1 MPTHALRL
9 KAASIACP
17 HMASCLKAASI
28 YIRLHA
34 LRLKAARITRLHMA
48 SRLKAA
54 SVRQTTHTAHASSKP
69 RISYRPPTDRARPYP
84 HPSAP
89 SPGGI
94 FAGVKP
100 DVPYQQAHFAMQA
113 PHSPGSP
120 TTPPTT
126 AMLPVFSTC
135 TSRNFYMYIQEFL
148 HVHPGI
154 STCTSRNFYMYTRVF
169 LIVLPLYAVWR
180 IDAAPGTTAMS
191 AMPGA

>member
-1 MPTHALRL
+1 MPTHSLRL
-9 KAASIACP
+9 KAARIACP
-17 HMASCLKAASI
+17 HMASRLKAASI
-28 YIRLHA
+28 YIRMHA
-34 LRLKAARITRLHMA
+34 LRLKAACITRPHMA

-69 RISYRPPTDRARPYP
+69 RISYRPPTDKARPYP

-120 TTPPTT
+120 TTHQQRQC
-126 AMLPVFSTC
+126 F
-135 TSRNFYMYIQEFL
+135 RFFL

-154 STCTSRNFYMYTRVF
+154 STCTSRIFYMYTQDF
-169 LIVLPLYAVWR
+169 LHVH
-180 IDAAPGTTAMS
+180 PGISTCT
-191 AMPGA
+191 PGYF